1 MNVTFAPKGIVQID
15 DCRIIFRNFSGA
27 PSKYNRAGGR
37 NFAVVIPDEE
47 TANDLIAK
55 GWNVRVKPPR
65 DEDEEPLRYLPVKIK
80 FNDHSPV
87 VYLRTGTKKTRL
99 DEENVDIIDSIDIL
113 SVDLD
118 IRPYNWE
125 MDGKTGQTAYL
136 TAICVTQAVDRFYE
150 EDGTVVEGNAPF

>member
-1 MNVTFAPKGIVQID
+1 M
-15 DCRIIFRNFSGA
+15 
-27 PSKYNRAGGR
+27 
-37 NFAVVIPDEE
+37 
-47 TANDLIAK
+47 
-55 GWNVRVKPPR
+55 
-65 DEDEEPLRYLPVKIK
+65 
-80 FNDHSPV
+80 

>member
-27 PSKYNRAGGR
+27 PSKYNRAGDR

-80 FNDHSPV
+80 FNEHGPV

-99 DEENVDIIDSIDIL
+99 DGENVDIIDSIDIL

-125 MDGKTGQTAYL
+125 TDGKTGQTAYL

-150 EDGTVVEGNAPF
+150 ENEPA